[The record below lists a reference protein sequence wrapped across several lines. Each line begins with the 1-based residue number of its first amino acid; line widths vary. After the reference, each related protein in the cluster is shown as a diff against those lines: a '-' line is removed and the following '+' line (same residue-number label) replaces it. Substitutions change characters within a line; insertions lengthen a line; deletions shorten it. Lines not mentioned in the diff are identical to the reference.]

1 MTETLIIEGD
11 EAYALAQELAERRGI
26 SLGEAVVASL
36 RASLD
41 TAAEPP
47 ERAHAPRSIRIPTL
61 EEMTPEQREDYESLR
76 ALVREAS
83 KHFVTGATSDHSY
96 LYDENGLPT

>member
-11 EAYALAQELAERRGI
+11 EAYSLAQELAERRGM

-36 RASLD
+36 RASLN
-41 TAAEPP
+41 TATETPMR
-47 ERAHAPRSIRIPTL
+47 EHARGPVRIPTL

-76 ALVREAS
+76 ALVREVS
-83 KHFVTGATSDHSY
+83 KHIVPGATSDHSY
-96 LYDENGLPT
+96 LYDDNGLPI

>member
-11 EAYALAQELAERRGI
+11 EAYALAHELAERRGM
-26 SLGEAVVASL
+26 SLGEAVVSSL

-41 TAAEPP
+41 TAAETPMREQARGP
-47 ERAHAPRSIRIPTL
+47 VRIPTL
-61 EEMTPEQREDYESLR
+61 EEMTPEQREDYEALR

-83 KHFVTGATSDHSY
+83 KHIVPGATSDHSY
-96 LYDENGLPT
+96 LYDENGLPI